1 MPRLYNALS
10 TIIDYSI
17 IILIYTL
24 VGSIVFVFVKP
35 EDLFKLPITWIVFG
49 SISWYT
55 LLKFKDA
62 MNKDN
67 SIWKKIC
74 AKIIKDKNRTIS
86 ITEITLFLI
95 ILMILELI
103 LKALFRK

>member
-1 MPRLYNALS
+1 MPKLYNLISA
-10 TIIDYSI
+10 IIDYSI

-24 VGSIVFVFVKP
+24 VGSMVFAFVKP

-49 SISWYT
+49 SISGYT
-55 LLKFKDA
+55 LLKFKDT
-62 MNKDN
+62 MKKDN
-67 SIWKKIC
+67 SIGKKIC

-95 ILMILELI
+95 ILIILELI
-103 LKALFRK
+103 LKAIFRK

>member
-49 SISWYT
+49 SIS
-55 LLKFKDA
+55 
-62 MNKDN
+62 
-67 SIWKKIC
+67 
-74 AKIIKDKNRTIS
+74 
-86 ITEITLFLI
+86 
-95 ILMILELI
+95 
-103 LKALFRK
+103 